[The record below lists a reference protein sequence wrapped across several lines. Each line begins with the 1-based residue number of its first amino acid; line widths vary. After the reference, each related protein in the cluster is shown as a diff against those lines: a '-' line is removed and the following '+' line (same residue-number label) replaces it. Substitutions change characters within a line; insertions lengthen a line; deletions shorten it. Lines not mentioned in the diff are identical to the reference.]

1 MAGATVR
8 VIEQLSIYASYGRPF
23 KYPTRDELIGFTT
36 TSPLLLPERSTSYE
50 AGVRG
55 YVPNYGSGSVT
66 FYRMKVDDEIYL
78 DKTLSPP
85 FGSNVNIDQVTHQG
99 IESELRATP
108 VDFFELFATHTFTR
122 AEITQ
127 DANPAIVGK
136 KYPVTPRLQGTVGG
150 TVHYERMSF
159 TLLGRYV
166 GERLLVGDFF
176 NTAEPLPSYWL
187 MDVRAAYTYNSFT
200 GFASVYNVADRMV
213 MDNAG
218 LTSAGTVRFNPAPGR
233 SYLIGGEF
241 RF

>member
-1 MAGATVR
+1 
-8 VIEQLSIYASYGRPF
+8 
-23 KYPTRDELIGFTT
+23 
-36 TSPLLLPERSTSYE
+36 
-50 AGVRG
+50 
-55 YVPNYGSGSVT
+55 
-66 FYRMKVDDEIYL
+66 MKVDDEIYL
-78 DKTLSPP
+78 DKSLSPP

-99 IESELRATP
+99 IESEIRATP
-108 VDFFELFATHTFTR
+108 VEYLELFATHTFTR

-127 DANPAIVGK
+127 AANPAIVGN

-150 TVHYERMSF
+150 TVHYERSSF

-176 NTAEPLPSYWL
+176 NTAEPLPSYWV
-187 MDVRAAYTYNSFT
+187 MDARAAYTYNSFT
-200 GFASVYNVADRMV
+200 GFASVYNLADRKF

-218 LTSAGTVRFNPAPGR
+218 LTSAGTIRYNPAPGR